1 MAVDSFKWKHYEGE
15 IILLNVRWYLKYL
28 LSYRNL
34 KEMMA
39 ERGVEV
45 DYTTIMRWVHQY
57 SPEIEKKVRRYL
69 NPTNGSWRMDETYI
83 RVKGEWK
90 YLYRAVDSNGNT
102 IDFML
107 SAKRNKTAAKRF
119 LKKALGSKHNQVPR
133 AITVDKNPAY
143 PIAIRE
149 LKNDRI
155 LTQNVSLRQIKYLN
169 NIVEQDH
176 RSIKRLVRPMLGFQ
190 FFNTAIQTIKG
201 IEIMHMIK
209 KGQVDTLNQCV
220 LSGSCPR
227 VIENSE
233 HKNLSAFS
241 SNVGVILVFQI

>member
-1 MAVDSFKWKHYEGE
+1 MPENSFKWKHYEGE
-15 IILLNVRWYLKYL
+15 IILLNVRWYLKYS
-28 LSYRNL
+28 LSYRTL
-34 KEMMA
+34 EEMMA

-45 DYTTIMRWVHQY
+45 DHTTIMRWVHQY

-69 NPTNGSWRMDETYI
+69 KPTNDSWRMDETYI
-83 RVKGEWK
+83 KVKGKYK

-107 SAKRNKTAAKRF
+107 SAKRDRKTAKRF
-119 LKKALGSKHNQVPR
+119 LKKALGSKHNQISR

-143 PIAIRE
+143 PPAIKE

-155 LTQNVSLRQIKYLN
+155 LPQNVSLRQIKYLN

-176 RSIKRLVRPMLGFQ
+176 RSIKRIVRPMLGFQ
-190 FFNTAIQTIKG
+190 SFHTAIKTLKG

-209 KGQVDTLNQCV
+209 KGQVDTLNRCV
-220 LSGSCPR
+220 RAEVNFISYYSDSLER
-227 VIENSE
+227 
-233 HKNLSAFS
+233 L
-241 SNVGVILVFQI
+241 